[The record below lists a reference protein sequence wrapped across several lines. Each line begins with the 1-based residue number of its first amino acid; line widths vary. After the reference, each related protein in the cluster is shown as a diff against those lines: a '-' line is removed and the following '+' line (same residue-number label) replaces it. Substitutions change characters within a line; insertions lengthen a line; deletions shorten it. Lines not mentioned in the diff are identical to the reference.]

1 MRAPHVRVQGS
12 TGIIVSK
19 SVQALVIGLYDNN
32 DVQPGDASKVVE
44 GIGEYLKS
52 LVRLPRQLTDR
63 AVPFRERPAAAR
75 RRRARADVRAR
86 CPSARPFA
94 RATRVR
100 RGRHAAARASPRG
113 LGPPRVFCLYNA
125 LPP

>member
-75 RRRARADVRAR
+75 RRR
-86 CPSARPFA
+86 PS
-94 RATRVR
+94 
-100 RGRHAAARASPRG
+100 
-113 LGPPRVFCLYNA
+113 
-125 LPP
+125 